1 LNTAL
6 DNPPPVDAA
15 GRMEIVRE
23 LCSFE
28 GRLTGTDAE
37 RRAANRLAERLRA
50 LGRRAE
56 VEPTYVH
63 PQVGVVH
70 AGHCLIA
77 FAGSLVA
84 ISSPVVGSRSCSS
97 LPRRCTSTS
106 TTASTCCAR
115 SSSGAARRTSS
126 RPVPTPGAR
135 ARLVICAH
143 VDAARSGAIYDPR
156 RARRAARLSQRSP
169 VPLGFF
175 RVVFWSLALL
185 LPLLGARMAGLDSN
199 AISVLQLFPTLVLLV
214 AVFALVEIELS
225 EVSPGANDNASG
237 IATAISLA
245 AELDADPP
253 ANLDV
258 WVVLDGGEE
267 CQQEGMRRFVR
278 AHRKE
283 LDREHT
289 FFLAIDSVGGGDV
302 RFETSAGWV
311 VSYAMDRRLIELC
324 TAIAAAEPRFKAAPL
339 ASGIAATRCRPRL
352 TRLRSI
358 GITCRA
364 ADGTVPHR
372 HLPTDTPDAIDRA
385 SLERA
390 HAFSLE
396 LVRRLDA
403 DLGRHGA
410 TGDRSPRVSEPTA
423 ATSGELLWTPSPEVV
438 ERSNLTAYVRWLAAE
453 RGLDFGGD
461 YTAMW
466 RWSVD
471 ELEDFW
477 ATIWELF
484 EVRASAPYARV
495 LGDRTCPV
503 RSGSRAPNSTTP
515 RTCSRAG
522 RTITSRSNT
531 PRSSGAPLAH
541 LGRAAGRGRPVAA
554 ALRRLASS
562 RETGSSPTCPTSP
575 RR

>member
-1 LNTAL
+1 
-6 DNPPPVDAA
+6 
-15 GRMEIVRE
+15 MEIVRE

-63 PQVGVVH
+63 PQWAFVH

-84 ISSPVVGSRSCSS
+84 ISSPVVGFALVLFAATSMYLDLNYRIYLLRS
-97 LPRRCTSTS
+97 LFFRRGSQNVVS
-106 TTASTCCAR
+106 P
-115 SSSGAARRTSS
+115 G
-126 RPVPTPGAR
+126 PNPGAR

-143 VDAARSGAIYDPR
+143 VDAARSGAIYAPR

-199 AISVLQLFPTLVLLV
+199 VISVLQLLPTLVLLV

-237 IATAISLA
+237 VATAISLA

-283 LDREHT
+283 LDRERT
-289 FFLAIDSVGGGDV
+289 FFLAIESVGGGDV
-302 RFETSAGWV
+302 RFETGAGWV

-324 TAIAAAEPRFKAAPL
+324 TAIAEAEPRFKAAPL
-339 ASGIAATRCRPRL
+339 ASGIAGDSMPPRL
-352 TRLRSI
+352 ARLRSI

-364 ADGTVPHR
+364 ADGTVPYR

-410 TGDRSPRVSEPTA
+410 DR
-423 ATSGELLWTPSPEVV
+423 
-438 ERSNLTAYVRWLAAE
+438 
-453 RGLDFGGD
+453 
-461 YTAMW
+461 
-466 RWSVD
+466 
-471 ELEDFW
+471 
-477 ATIWELF
+477 
-484 EVRASAPYARV
+484 
-495 LGDRTCPV
+495 
-503 RSGSRAPNSTTP
+503 
-515 RTCSRAG
+515 
-522 RTITSRSNT
+522 
-531 PRSSGAPLAH
+531 
-541 LGRAAGRGRPVAA
+541 
-554 ALRRLASS
+554 
-562 RETGSSPTCPTSP
+562 
-575 RR
+575 